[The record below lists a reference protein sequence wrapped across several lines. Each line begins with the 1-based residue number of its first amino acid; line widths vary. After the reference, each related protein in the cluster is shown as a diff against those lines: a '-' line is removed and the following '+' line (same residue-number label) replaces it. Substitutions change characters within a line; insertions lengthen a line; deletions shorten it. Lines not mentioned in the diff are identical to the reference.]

1 MAASPVKRRNLEYTE
16 IYQGSLATD
25 DLALDASQQ
34 DLLRAAARKWA
45 SKSKWELGSFS
56 SVTFTPTDEW
66 LCSALCYMHVE
77 CHSRSG
83 SSFRFTGRL
92 NDGVYRLRV
101 EQAGECGPTQRK
113 ARAAKRFN
121 ADEIT
126 VEDRRAV
133 VDCAEQLMASFRKAT
148 TAAVVKRLAA
158 DGRSLP
164 TARVRAIL
172 RWMRK
177 QGTATKQF
185 RESQLIFAKFVT
197 SVDTADMNFTF
208 RQEQPF
214 RWVAQLTGFLDQ
226 LQSLAS
232 ENSKIFI
239 TADFTFRLT
248 VMNYSYGI
256 LCNLPA
262 TFLCAKLV

>member
-1 MAASPVKRRNLEYTE
+1 MARTCRMSRMTRDAWAPKSKTCIKAFIEGPSKVLREPQLFAPIDHISLNVQATESHKSAAFIMAACPVKRRNLEYTE
-16 IYQGSLATD
+16 IYQRSLATD

-45 SKSKWELGSFS
+45 SKNKWELGSFS
-56 SVTFTPTDEW
+56 LVTFTPTDEW

-101 EQAGECGPTQRK
+101 EQAGKCGPTQHK
-113 ARAAKRFN
+113 ARAAKRFS
-121 ADEIT
+121 ADVIT

-133 VDCAEQLMASFRKAT
+133 VDCAEQLMASSRKAT

-164 TARVRAIL
+164 TALVRAIL

-177 QGTATKQF
+177 QGAATKQF
-185 RESQLIFAKFVT
+185 RESQLTFAL
-197 SVDTADMNFTF
+197 SL
-208 RQEQPF
+208 
-214 RWVAQLTGFLDQ
+214 QLT
-226 LQSLAS
+226 
-232 ENSKIFI
+232 
-239 TADFTFRLT
+239 RLT
-248 VMNYSYGI
+248 
-256 LCNLPA
+256 
-262 TFLCAKLV
+262 

>member
-1 MAASPVKRRNLEYTE
+1 MFLTRDAWAPKSKTCIKASIEGASKVSREPQLFAPIDYISLNVQAIELHTSAAFIMAACPVKRRRHLEYTE
-16 IYQGSLATD
+16 IYQGSLATDD

-45 SKSKWELGSFS
+45 SKNKWELGSFS

-92 NDGVYRLRV
+92 HDGVYRLRV
-101 EQAGECGPTQRK
+101 EQAGECGRHG
-113 ARAAKRFN
+113 AKQELQSASMQMRL
-121 ADEIT
+121 IT

-133 VDCAEQLMASFRKAT
+133 VDCAEQLMASFRKA
-148 TAAVVKRLAA
+148 VKRLAA

-164 TARVRAIL
+164 TARARDSPMDAQQQ
-172 RWMRK
+172 

-185 RESQLIFAKFVT
+185 RESQLT
-197 SVDTADMNFTF
+197 
-208 RQEQPF
+208 
-214 RWVAQLTGFLDQ
+214 VALS
-226 LQSLAS
+226 LQS
-232 ENSKIFI
+232 
-239 TADFTFRLT
+239 TRLT
-248 VMNYSYGI
+248 
-256 LCNLPA
+256 
-262 TFLCAKLV
+262 